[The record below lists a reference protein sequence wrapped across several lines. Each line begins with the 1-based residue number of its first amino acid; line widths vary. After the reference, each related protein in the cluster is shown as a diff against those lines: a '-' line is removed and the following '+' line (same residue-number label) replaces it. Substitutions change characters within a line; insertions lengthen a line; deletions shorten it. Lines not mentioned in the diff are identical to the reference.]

1 MGKKILNLKDYSKNK
16 SRALDFKKVND
27 EIESYNLDEYL
38 DELASKLKNSIHNA
52 TTRSKSKKNND

>member
-1 MGKKILNLKDYSKNK
+1 MGKKVINLKDYIKNK
-16 SRALDFKKVND
+16 SRTLDFKKVND

-52 TTRSKSKKNND
+52 TTRSKNKKNND